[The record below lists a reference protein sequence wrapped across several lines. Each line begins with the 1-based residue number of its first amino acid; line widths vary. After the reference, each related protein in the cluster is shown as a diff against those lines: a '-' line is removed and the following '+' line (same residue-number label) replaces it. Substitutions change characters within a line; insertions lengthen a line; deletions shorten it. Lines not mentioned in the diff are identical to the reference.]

1 MPRPREH
8 TRRQSAFLNAI
19 TPEME
24 INMSGSSLH
33 TFNQSFIQSVTVS
46 HSQSVSQ
53 LMRQSGSLSGCNQH
67 AAHLLIH
74 ATDSV
79 TTVNQPTD
87 MQSVSQSVSQSTGR
101 QDLEKDLNLHRG
113 NSNSVSL

>member
-46 HSQSVSQ
+46 HSQSQSVS
-53 LMRQSGSLSGCNQH
+53 QSGSLSVCNQP

-101 QDLEKDLNLHRG
+101 QVLEKDFNLHRG